1 MIVAAALG
9 VLILGGTIFYL
20 LIVVATG
27 RVRNRESARAPHPR
41 PSISFLKPLSGLDLG
56 LERNLTSFFQVDYP
70 DFEILFG
77 VHTLD
82 DPAAGVAERL
92 IERYPQVRARRLVI
106 GEPDLRTSPN
116 RKVHTLTGLAEQAA
130 GELLVVS
137 DSDIFV
143 SPDCLD
149 RIAADFSDP
158 KAGVLT
164 CPYRGVGGGSL
175 WSELE
180 AIGMNTEFWGGVFVA
195 QMLGP
200 MDFAVGP
207 TMAVRRACLDELGGF
222 EAYRGYLAEDFV
234 IGRDAREKGWNV
246 ALSSHVVQ
254 HRIGS
259 QPFARNLRHRLRWYR
274 STRRSRPAGY
284 LAQVFTYPLVFAL
297 GLLLWSGGA
306 ASAWGLAAVCACA
319 RVASAWAMARFL
331 GQRTGPRF
339 WLLLPFQDAL
349 SFLVWLGAFFGNRIV
364 WRDYEFHLTKD
375 GRLRPCATAGDPEGI
390 ASRMWSIS
398 RYGSFPEISSRPR
411 MFESV

>member
-9 VLILGGTIFYL
+9 ALTLGGTIFYL
-20 LIVVATG
+20 LIVAAIR
-27 RVRNRESARAPHPR
+27 RVRNRAPEALPHPS

-56 LERNLTSFFQVDYP
+56 LGENLTSFFEVNYS

-77 VHTLD
+77 VHTSD

-92 IERYPQVRARRLVI
+92 IQEHPQVRARLLVI
-106 GEPDLRTSPN
+106 GEPDLRASPN

-149 RIAADFSDP
+149 RIAADFADP
-158 KAGVLT
+158 NVGVLT
-164 CPYRGVGGGSL
+164 CPYRGVGGGRL

-222 EAYRGYLAEDFV
+222 EAYRDYLAEDFV
-234 IGRDAREKGWNV
+234 IGRDARAKDWEV
-246 ALSSHVVQ
+246 ALSSHVVE
-254 HRIGS
+254 HRIGA
-259 QPFARNLRHRLRWYR
+259 QAFGPNLKHRLRWYR

-297 GLLLWSGGA
+297 GLLLWSAGA
-306 ASAWGLAAVCACA
+306 AWVWGLAAVCACA
-319 RVASAWAMARFL
+319 RVAAAWAMARFL

-364 WRDYEFHLTKD
+364 WRDHAFHLTKD
-375 GRLRPCATAGDPEGI
+375 GRLRAG
-390 ASRMWSIS
+390 
-398 RYGSFPEISSRPR
+398 
-411 MFESV
+411 